1 MEPEQKVEK
10 NPEQKVEKNPEQ
22 KVETKEELRK
32 RLKKKIREKRTNRV
46 EGITREKNSH
56 LNDSIRKLSEILAN
70 RNIER
75 PDQIDNQLVQ
85 TIMNVINKKDLELI
99 LKHMQQNTL
108 FKDLLTNINDR
119 YTN

>member
-1 MEPEQKVEK
+1 MDLEQKT
-10 NPEQKVEKNPEQ
+10 
-22 KVETKEELRK
+22 ETKEELRK
-32 RLKKKIREKRTNRV
+32 RLKQKIREKRTNRV

-75 PDQIDNQLVQ
+75 PDQIDNSLLQ
-85 TIMNVINKKDLELI
+85 TIMDIISKKDLELI

-108 FKDLLTNINDR
+108 FKDLLSSINER
-119 YTN
+119 VNN